1 MKSKKVLIFIGVLIL
16 LTVLAAVIHL
26 STREQVPENSI
37 RIITDQK
44 EYVVDITEL
53 DYETVS
59 GTRVNGKG
67 EEIPVEGDGIALRKL
82 LSKYEIIEFSDV
94 IIFSDDSYSAQLTKE
109 EIEEENRVYL
119 LMDEDSLRLV
129 VFGDKN
135 SKRSVSNVVQIEVE

>member
-1 MKSKKVLIFIGVLIL
+1 M
-16 LTVLAAVIHL
+16 
-26 STREQVPENSI
+26 
-37 RIITDQK
+37 
-44 EYVVDITEL
+44 
-53 DYETVS
+53 
-59 GTRVNGKG
+59 
-67 EEIPVEGDGIALRKL
+67 
-82 LSKYEIIEFSDV
+82 